1 MNTGRISNLVI
12 ALLLAAGAVAQARE
26 GNTMQDEFRIYA
38 ADIATQCTSVQDQL
52 KTFIVESDPLT
63 GYTLKDAVQ
72 SLCVCIP
79 AKLEAL
85 KAGMAPKDLQREVSE
100 EEVLKLFNPGVID
113 KCAAEQMH
121 AMYGETCPA
130 RFKLADLDVAHY
142 CSCMK
147 EVMSGYS
154 DAETAALAA
163 AAQDYLPVAAEAE
176 KNNYPIPA
184 RPPILEAYFRAD
196 QNCKGA
202 RKAFEGLKPGGG

>member
-1 MNTGRISNLVI
+1 MNTRQFSQF
-12 ALLLAAGAVAQARE
+12 LLAASFAACSAAQARD
-26 GNTMQDEFRIYA
+26 GNTLQDEFRIYA

-85 KAGMAPKDLQREVSE
+85 KATVAPKDLQRPVSE
-100 EEVLKLFNPGVID
+100 DEVLRLFNPGVID

-130 RFKLADLDVAHY
+130 RFKLADLDVPHY

-154 DAETAALAA
+154 DAETAAVAA

-176 KNNYPIPA
+176 KNNLPIPA
-184 RPPILEAYFRAD
+184 RPPILEAYYRAD
-196 QNCKGA
+196 QTCKGP
-202 RKAFEGLKPGGG
+202 RKAFEGLKP